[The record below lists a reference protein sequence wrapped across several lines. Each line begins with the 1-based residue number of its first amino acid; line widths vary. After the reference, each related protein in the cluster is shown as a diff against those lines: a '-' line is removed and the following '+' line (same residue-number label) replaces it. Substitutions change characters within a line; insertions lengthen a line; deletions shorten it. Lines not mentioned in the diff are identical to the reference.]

1 MTVTNE
7 AAAGTPRGRDVMGQE
22 GAAREIGD
30 YDLIVVGG
38 GVGGG
43 ALSTVMARA
52 GRKVLLLEQTET
64 YVDRVRGEWIA
75 PWGVVETRTLGLYD
89 TLMAAGGHHLSRH
102 ITYDETLSP
111 KAAEAA
117 PLPLDIFAPGVPGPL
132 CLRHPIHCQ
141 ALFDAALAAGA
152 DARRGVAVTEI
163 RTGSDPCVT
172 FEAGGEALM
181 ARAPLVVGAD
191 GRTSAVR
198 EAAGIVLH
206 QDAPHHWFAGLLVE
220 GVEGWPEDT
229 QAIGTEGDFGF
240 LAFPQGEGKVRVY
253 GGFAL
258 DQARRFQG
266 PDGARR
272 FLDAFAVACSPGN
285 ARLVAGRPAGP
296 VGAFINAD
304 SWTEKPFA
312 MGAVLVGDAAGWNDP
327 IIGLGMSITYR
338 DVRIVSDLLKSV
350 PAGRVPDFSSY
361 AAERA
366 ERMRRLRFT
375 ARIQAAL
382 DMEFGPEA
390 AARRKDL
397 HDRALADPGL
407 KAHAFAVM
415 AGPETVPAELFTEA
429 HRARVLGLAEAA
441 E

>member
-1 MTVTNE
+1 
-7 AAAGTPRGRDVMGQE
+7 MGQE

-206 QDAPHHWFAGLLVE
+206 QDTPHHWFAGLLVE